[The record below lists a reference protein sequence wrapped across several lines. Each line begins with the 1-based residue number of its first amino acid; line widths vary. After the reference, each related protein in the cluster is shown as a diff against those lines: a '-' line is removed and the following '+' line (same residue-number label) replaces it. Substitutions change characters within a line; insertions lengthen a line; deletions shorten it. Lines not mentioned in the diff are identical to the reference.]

1 MTTSV
6 HSNEDAPVPRY
17 GDGSLAEVV
26 PSILAGLGTPGF
38 RDILGVGELRSAIV
52 LLVDGLGWE
61 PIRRGVAEAPFLTEL
76 ARGARPITTGFPST
90 TVTSLTSIGT
100 GLPPGRHGLVG
111 YTMALSGYERPMN
124 VLRWTLSGG
133 GPSVDLRAEVVPEEL
148 QPQPT
153 AFERAVTH
161 GVRVSVL
168 GHPDHARSGLT
179 RAALR
184 GGDYLGVY
192 STGDLAAVAAEVL
205 WGHEPS
211 LVYAYHPDL
220 DVTGHLRG
228 AASESWALELGHVD
242 RLVADIA
249 ARLPPAGAL
258 VVTGDHG
265 MVDVRDDQKLD
276 VADEPGLLDGV
287 RLLAGE
293 PRARYVYA
301 RPGAAADVLAIWR
314 ELVGDRMWVAS
325 REEAISAGWFGPGVT
340 DLVRPRIGD
349 VVAAAHAP
357 FGVVRR
363 DQEGIMATLI
373 GHHGSLTSAEQ
384 LVPLLVVR
392 P

>member
-1 MTTSV
+1 VMTSV
-6 HSNEDAPVPRY
+6 HANGDAPVPRY

-26 PSILAGLGTPGF
+26 PSILAGLGTAGF
-38 RDILGVGELRSAIV
+38 EDVLGVGELSSAVI

-61 PIRRGVAEAPFLTEL
+61 PIHRGAAEAPFLSEL
-76 ARGARPITTGFPST
+76 ARDGRPVTTGFPST

-111 YTMALSGYERPMN
+111 YTMALSGYERSMN
-124 VLRWTLSGG
+124 VLRWSLSGG
-133 GPSVDLRAEVVPEEL
+133 GPSVDLRDEVVPEEL
-148 QPQPT
+148 QPHPT
-153 AFERAVTH
+153 TFERAAAH

-168 GHPDHARSGLT
+168 GHPDHARSGMT

-192 STGDLAAVAAEVL
+192 STGDLAAVAAEAL
-205 WGHEPS
+205 WGDEPS
-211 LVYAYHPDL
+211 LVYAYHPYL

-249 ARLPPAGAL
+249 ARLPPGGAL

-265 MVDVRDDQKLD
+265 MVDVREDQKLD
-276 VADEPGLLDGV
+276 VADEPGLLEGV

-301 RPGAAADVLAIWR
+301 RPGAEADVLAAWR
-314 ELVGDRMWVAS
+314 QLVGDRMWVAS
-325 REEAISAGWFGPGVT
+325 RDEAISAGWFGPGVS

-349 VVAAAHAP
+349 VVAAAVVP

-363 DQEGIMATLI
+363 GQEGFMATFT
-373 GHHGSLTSAEQ
+373 GHHGSLTPAEQ
-384 LVPLLVVR
+384 LVPLLIVR